1 MKLGLLRFCHAA
13 SVVLGT
19 AALIGVAG
27 GVAAQTR
34 WDLPTGYPDSIF
46 HTVNLRAFTDEV
58 RKATNGQLD
67 ITLHTNAALIKL
79 PDITRAVQTGQVAI
93 GEILLS
99 TLGNEDPFLEADG
112 IPFLAVGFDQAYR
125 LYQVQKPYVDQRMEK
140 RGLRVLY
147 SIPWPGQN
155 VFTRVPWKSL
165 DEMKGVRFRAYN
177 PATARLAEL
186 MGATPTTVQAAEI
199 PQAFATGV
207 VAAMITS
214 GTTGVASKSWEFSKF
229 YYRTSA
235 FHPRN
240 VVFVN
245 ERAFQRLP
253 KDHQQIVLTAAAN
266 AEKRGWLLARETD
279 QESEKTMA
287 KAGMQILDLDPALGK
302 ALLKIG
308 EQMQQEW
315 VKRAGPDG
323 EKMLNQLRTPK

>member
-1 MKLGLLRFCHAA
+1 MMRRIARWARILGLAGL
-13 SVVLGT
+13 VVAGT
-19 AALIGVAG
+19 AT
-27 GVAAQTR
+27 AQTR

-46 HTVNLRAFTDEV
+46 HTVNLRMFADEV

-67 ITLHTNAALIKL
+67 IQLHSNASLIKL
-79 PDITRAVQTGQVAI
+79 PDIARAVQTGQVPI

-112 IPFLAVGFDQAYR
+112 IPFLAVGFDQAFR
-125 LYQVQKPYVDQRMEK
+125 LYQVQKPFVDQRMEK
-140 RGLRVLY
+140 RGIRVLY

-155 VFTRVPWKSL
+155 VFTRAPWKSL
-165 DEMKGVRFRAYN
+165 DDMKGMRFRSYN

-207 VAAMITS
+207 VSAMITS

-229 YYRTSA
+229 YYRTNA
-235 FHPRN
+235 FLPRN
-240 VVFVN
+240 IVMVN

-253 KDHQQIVLTAAAN
+253 KDQQQAVLTAAAN

-279 QESEKTMA
+279 EEAEKTMA
-287 KAGMQILDLDPALGK
+287 KAGMQILDIDPGLAK

-323 EKMLNQLRTPK
+323 EKMIQQFRGGK

>member
-1 MKLGLLRFCHAA
+1 MKQWFYRLAMTGLA
-13 SVVLGT
+13 SMMIASGT
-19 AALIGVAG
+19 TL
-27 GVAAQTR
+27 AQTK

-46 HTVNLRAFTDEV
+46 HTVNLKTFADEV

-67 ITLHTNAALIKL
+67 ITLHTNASLIKL
-79 PDITRAVQTGQVAI
+79 PDITRAVQTGQVPI

-112 IPFLAVGFDQAYR
+112 IPFLAVGFDEAWR
-125 LYQVQKPYVDQRMEK
+125 LYQVQKSFVDQRLEK

-155 VFTRVPWKSL
+155 VFTRAPWKSL
-165 DEMKGVRFRAYN
+165 DDMKGMRFRSYN

-207 VAAMITS
+207 VSAMITS

-229 YYRTSA
+229 YYRTNA

-253 KDHQQIVLTAAAN
+253 KDQQQAVLTAAAA
-266 AEKRGWLLARETD
+266 AEKRGWTMARETD
-279 QESEKTMA
+279 IEAEKTMA
-287 KAGMQILDLDPALGK
+287 KAGMQILEVDPALSK

-323 EKMLNQLRTPK
+323 ERMIEQYRKSK